1 MRHMVTVVGRDRPG
15 IVAAL
20 AQALYEAGCNLA
32 EASMAR
38 LAGTFTVMVVVACE
52 GRDAAGLEALLRP
65 VAERLGLRVH
75 VDPVEGEAGP
85 SPEPDV
91 RVTVSGADRAGIVAR
106 VAGALAGAG
115 VNILDLESAVAAG
128 PEGPIYILHIE
139 GQAARG
145 IGPVREA
152 MAAVAREGIDV
163 SVRPVEPV
171 VG

>member
-1 MRHMVTVVGRDRPG
+1 MRHMVTMVGRDRPG

-20 AQALYEAGCNLA
+20 TQVLYEAGCNLA

-38 LAGTFTVMVVVACE
+38 LAGTFTVMVVVE
-52 GRDAAGLEALLRP
+52 GEADAPALDAALRP

-75 VDPVEGEAGP
+75 VDPAEAEPGP
-85 SPEPDV
+85 APEPDV

-106 VAGALAGAG
+106 VAGALAEAG
-115 VNILDLESAVAAG
+115 VNILDLESAVAEG
-128 PEGPIYILHIE
+128 PQGPIYILHIE

-145 IGPVREA
+145 LEPVREA

>member
-38 LAGTFTVMVVVACE
+38 LAGTFAVMVMVACE
-52 GRDAAGLEALLRP
+52 RDAAGLEAVLRP

-106 VAGALAGAG
+106 VAGALAEAG
-115 VNILDLESAVAAG
+115 VNILDLESAVATG
-128 PEGPIYILHIE
+128 PGGPIYILHIE

-145 IGPVREA
+145 IEPVREA

>member
-20 AQALYEAGCNLA
+20 ARALYEAGCNLA
-32 EASMAR
+32 EASMIR
-38 LAGTFTVMVVVACE
+38 LAGTFTVMVVVE
-52 GRDAAGLEALLRP
+52 GEADAPALEAALGP
-65 VAERLGLRVH
+65 AAERLGLRVH
-75 VDPVEGEAGP
+75 VDPVEAEPGP
-85 SPEPDV
+85 APEPDV

-106 VAGALAGAG
+106 VAGALAEAG
-115 VNILDLESAVAAG
+115 VNILDLESAVAEG
-128 PEGPIYILHIE
+128 PRGPIYILHIE

-145 IGPVREA
+145 LEPVREA